1 MARGDWQATVRGA
14 AESDA
19 TERAHSI
26 YMSTLLSQF
35 IPPSPATVSM
45 SVLYIC
51 ISLPALSIHVDEY
64 LRQDPRD

>member
-1 MARGDWQATVRGA
+1 MAKGDWQAMVCGA

-19 TERAHSI
+19 TERAHST